1 MIISLHVYQWLKLS
15 YEAGGRH
22 LTKPGWSLQT
32 PYPFHIQ
39 LIWRYLH
46 GGHKITF
53 YRFNQGAHT
62 MQGAQIGA
70 GDWAP
75 WPPQF
80 SHWCL
85 LLSLAVKEFWESVK
99 NGKVMGKSIGCP
111 VYFAPRGIYFDH
123 RAKFGHV
130 GGPKNMRILTRV
142 PLRTG
147 CVTPRNTPFS
157 RVSWQ
162 IWLFWSN
169 RMAVNDSSAEK
180 FTPIAFLGHL
190 RLSEPT
196 RKNRL

>member
-1 MIISLHVYQWLKLS
+1 MRCGGLFDDHFITFLPVVKVVLWSRGGAPPD
-15 YEAGGRH
+15 EAR
-22 LTKPGWSLQT
+22 LEQT

-169 RMAVNDSSAEK
+169 RMTVNDRSAEK
-180 FTPIAFLGHL
+180 NQAY
-190 RLSEPT
+190 RLSSSI
-196 RKNRL
+196 